1 MIEFKTSKQFQP
13 TNQTSQTMKPTA
25 CPVCS
30 KIKTDFFVTGHKT
43 LNCTD
48 CVRDLETDFQAIFG
62 EHTPAAVADPRPI
75 PVNEIKNGEFIRFT
89 GNAKKPTVYEKI
101 GYDRSTRRY
110 KLQCTDDISRLRFVK
125 GSTRVFITDH

>member
-25 CPVCS
+25 CPVCL
-30 KIKTDFFVTGHKT
+30 KIKTNFFVTGHKT

-62 EHTPAAVADPRPI
+62 EHTPRPQALPI
-75 PVNEIKNGEFIRFT
+75 NQVKNDEFIRFT
-89 GNAKKPTVYEKI
+89 ANAKNPTIYKKV
-101 GYDRSTRRY
+101 GFDRGIRRY
-110 KLQCTDDISRLRFVK
+110 RLQCADDIRRERFVK
-125 GSTRVFITDH
+125 GSTRVFITDY

>member
-1 MIEFKTSKQFQP
+1 MKVE
-13 TNQTSQTMKPTA
+13 QTFKPTP

-30 KIKTDFFVTGHKT
+30 QIKTQFFVTGYKT

-48 CVRDLETDFQAIFG
+48 CVRDLASDFKMIFG
-62 EHTPAAVADPRPI
+62 EHTPAAVADPAPI

-89 GNAKKPTVYEKI
+89 GHAKKPTVYEKI

-110 KLQCTDDISRLRFVK
+110 MLQSVDDISRLRFIK
-125 GSTRVFITDH
+125 GSTRVYLTDY

>member
-1 MIEFKTSKQFQP
+1 MIDFKTSKQFKP
-13 TNQTSQTMKPTA
+13 VNQTAQTMKPTA
-25 CPVCS
+25 CPVCAQ
-30 KIKTDFFVTGHKT
+30 IKTQFFVTGYKT

-89 GNAKKPTVYEKI
+89 GHAKKPTIYEKI

-110 KLQCTDDISRLRFVK
+110 MLQCTDDISRLRFVK
-125 GSTRVFITDH
+125 GSTRVFITDY